1 MRESQTEDLI
11 FGKVLRELR
20 LASGKSQ
27 EILAMDSDL
36 ERTFIS
42 MLEHGQR
49 CPSLKTLSALARGLN
64 MPLSEIIAFYEQK
77 YLAETGSNLHKNQ

>member
-1 MRESQTEDLI
+1 MRESRQEDRI

-27 EILAMDSDL
+27 EVLAMDAGL

-42 MLEHGQR
+42 MLELGQR
-49 CPSLKTLSALARGLN
+49 CPSLNTLSALARGLDS
-64 MPLSEIIAFYEQK
+64 PLSDIILRYEEA
-77 YLAETGSNLHKNQ
+77 YRAETGKALHHQR